1 MVYSLIAPRTFR
13 SVHPMR
19 KTPNRISLFSLTL
32 FALLLSFGL
41 LPAAAQPTTADEP
54 GTQAAQATDAPTT
67 APAAET
73 YTVQR
78 GDTLNRIATRFGTTV
93 NALLEAN
100 HITNA
105 NLIHP
110 GQQLVIPGTTAPA
123 LIPGVTPTASPP
135 ATIQTGVAVYF
146 DDQDVASI
154 VAQVESLDMSWV
166 KVEVLWRDLEPAP
179 GEYAFDQLD
188 AVVDALT
195 QADLSVLFMVWAAP
209 DWARSSAEEN
219 GPPDDFSA
227 YAGFVRLLAD
237 RYRGRVNAYEIWTEP
252 NLRRQWNN
260 PTHTISAASYA
271 ALLGPAYAAIKAGD
285 PDAFVISAGL
295 APTGFNDGVNAI
307 DDRLFLRDLYA
318 NGLAG
323 ISDTIGA
330 HPGGWANP
338 PDARC
343 CEQPEGVETHYDS
356 RSFFFLDTLAD
367 YHQIMIESG
376 DSATPIWVTRFGWGS
391 SEDTTPPPAIN
402 IFYSYTSLS
411 EQAAY
416 TPRALELGAELGY
429 VGAMFVDNL
438 NGCVALPDDTE
449 ACYTSLLDPAG
460 QPRPVFEALAN
471 RTQAEG

>member
-1 MVYSLIAPRTFR
+1 
-13 SVHPMR
+13 MR
-19 KTPNRISLFSLTL
+19 KTLSRNSLSSLITLAMLFS
-32 FALLLSFGL
+32 FAL
-41 LPAAAQPTTADEP
+41 LPAAAQSTPTNEP
-54 GTQAAQATDAPTT
+54 GTPAPQATDAPTP
-67 APAAET
+67 APTEAQTT

-93 NALLEAN
+93 SALIEAN
-100 HITNA
+100 KLTNA

-110 GQQLVIPGTTAPA
+110 GLELVIPGAPA
-123 LIPGVTPTASPP
+123 PTQIPGVTPAPAASV
-135 ATIQTGVAVYF
+135 TTGIAAYF
-146 DDQDVASI
+146 AGQDAADVVTQI
-154 VAQVESLDMSWV
+154 ERLNVSWV
-166 KVEVLWRDLEPAP
+166 KVEVLWHDVEPEP

-188 AVVDALT
+188 AVVDALA
-195 QADLSVLFMVWAAP
+195 QSELHILFTVWAAP

-237 RYRGRVNAYEIWTEP
+237 RYSGRVDAYEIWSEP

-260 PTHTISAASYA
+260 PTHGISAASYA
-271 ALLGPAYAAIKAGD
+271 DLLRPAYAAIKAGD
-285 PDAFVISAGL
+285 PDALVISAGL

-307 DDRLFLRDLYA
+307 DDRLFLRDLYVS
-318 NGLAG
+318 GLAD
-323 ISDTIGA
+323 ISDAVGA

-343 CEQPEGVETHYDS
+343 CDQPEGVDTHYDS

-367 YHQIMIESG
+367 YHQIMVESG
-376 DSATPIWVTRFGWGS
+376 DAATPIWVTRFGWGS

-411 EQAAY
+411 EQATY

-438 NGCVALPDDTE
+438 NGCIAVPDDAE
-449 ACYTSLLDPAG
+449 ACYTSLLDPSG
-460 QPRPVFEALAN
+460 QPRPVYDALAN
-471 RTQAEG
+471 RVVAEG